1 MLPFRT
7 GVPVA
12 PRRRPP
18 DRRPGRRVRLP
29 IAVLSIAALL
39 SLARTVPASSSESGG
54 LDLPRPFPESSLSRW
69 QERSFDGDTDYR
81 LVEEDGVSV
90 LRGRTDGAAS
100 ILYRERRIDLE
111 RTPVL
116 EWSWKV
122 DRVYTAIEERTRGGD
137 DFPARLYVVVRT
149 GLFPWQTLA
158 INYVWAAEAAPGESW
173 PNPFTDKAV
182 MIAVRSG
189 ADEVGRWVRERRDVA
204 ADFRAAFGERVT
216 AIDGYAVM
224 VDGDNGDR
232 AATAW
237 FGDLG
242 FVAE

>member
-1 MLPFRT
+1 MPSLRTTVLPI
-7 GVPVA
+7 
-12 PRRRPP
+12 PRRRSP
-18 DRRPGRRVRLP
+18 DRRPGCRARLP
-29 IAVLSIAALL
+29 IVALSIASLLAL
-39 SLARTVPASSSESGG
+39 VPTAPVSSSEGG
-54 LDLPRPFPESSLSRW
+54 ELALPRPFPEPSLSRW
-69 QERSFDGDTDYR
+69 KERSFDGDTDYR

-100 ILYRERRIDLE
+100 ILYRERRIDLG
-111 RTPVL
+111 RTPIL
-116 EWSWKV
+116 EWSWKI
-122 DRVYTAIEERTRGGD
+122 DRVYTMIEERTRGGD

-158 INYVWAAEAAPGESW
+158 INYVWAAEANPGDSW

-189 ADEVGRWVRERRDVA
+189 DEEVGRWVRERRDVA
-204 ADFRAAFGERVT
+204 ADFRAAFGERVK

-237 FGDLG
+237 FGDIG